1 MSATLLVFDIEA
13 PTLLA
18 LSPSMAKADK
28 NNIPC
33 GGPTFDHSKP
43 SHAPSKIGN
52 KIITWFKFDNYSM
65 IHLLNWIGLLWNKC
79 THLN

>member
-52 KIITWFKFDNYSM
+52 KIIT
-65 IHLLNWIGLLWNKC
+65 
-79 THLN
+79 